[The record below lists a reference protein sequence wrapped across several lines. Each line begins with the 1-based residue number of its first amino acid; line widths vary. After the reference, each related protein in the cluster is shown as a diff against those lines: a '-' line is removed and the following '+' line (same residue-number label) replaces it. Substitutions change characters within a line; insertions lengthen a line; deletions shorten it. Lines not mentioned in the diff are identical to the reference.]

1 MKFQVS
7 KKIVLGSLLGLSLH
21 ACRSS
26 SGADNLE
33 ASSIKDVSPKNIA
46 STAKDA
52 SSLLLMGNLSSL
64 SPNLFEAY
72 LGESSL
78 DKNQDCVLLIL
89 KDKKGER
96 IGMELGGLAKLTKLN
111 DRDPDIQP
119 SLSWVA
125 VGERYIAEE
134 ANEENEK
141 AWYDVALNFNEQPSL
156 KYLGLTRIGFMSR
169 KLRNVNPSNYKPE
182 YPLVYTAVKILIP
195 LLPKFES
202 FIVANDDF
210 SKAIGFAFGE
220 GQILKNRLPV
230 EDSKIYVRSA
240 EITCENMKKMDD
252 KK

>member
-7 KKIVLGSLLGLSLH
+7 KKIVLGSLLGLYLH
-21 ACRSS
+21 ACRSP

-33 ASSIKDVSPKNIA
+33 ASSMKDVSPKNIASTANDLSSKNVA

-72 LGESSL
+72 LGQSSL
-78 DKNQDCVLLIL
+78 DKNQECVLLIL

-125 VGERYIAEE
+125 VGERYLAR
-134 ANEENEK
+134 A
-141 AWYDVALNFNEQPSL
+141 YAL
-156 KYLGLTRIGFMSR
+156 K
-169 KLRNVNPSNYKPE
+169 V
-182 YPLVYTAVKILIP
+182 
-195 LLPKFES
+195 
-202 FIVANDDF
+202 
-210 SKAIGFAFGE
+210 
-220 GQILKNRLPV
+220 
-230 EDSKIYVRSA
+230 
-240 EITCENMKKMDD
+240 
-252 KK
+252 